1 MKKISL
7 HTKIFFVLALI
18 PAVIFLLLCVFYGDI
33 YEIFGVLI
41 WVIMDGG
48 WVLLPV
54 VVSVVGF
61 QVSAIVNYVDAYRQ
75 VKSWSYQRY
84 NENKIPLLTVK
95 FFYFSIAM
103 TLILVIGFV
112 LLLFYGISVLYL
124 ILLAPVFL
132 FVQIAGVVGYIDARK
147 EINEHKDNQSDKNIT
162 Q

>member
-1 MKKISL
+1 MKKIPL
-7 HTKIFFVLALI
+7 HTIILFVLALI

-33 YEIFGVLI
+33 YEIFGALI
-41 WVIMDGG
+41 WVIVDGG

-54 VVSVVGF
+54 VVGVVGF

-75 VKSWSYQRY
+75 VKSWSYHRY

-112 LLLFYGISVLYL
+112 LLLFYGITVLYL
-124 ILLAPVFL
+124 IILAPVVL
-132 FVQIAGVVGYIDARK
+132 FVQIAGIVSYIDARK
-147 EINEHKDNQSDKNIT
+147 EINEHNENNTDKK
-162 Q
+162 